1 MSSEENIQDSTV
13 LRTLTILM
21 TTLFGFFLAMIVL
34 ARTIVY

>member
-13 LRTLTILM
+13 LRTISVLVAS
-21 TTLFGFFLAMIVL
+21 LFGFFLAMVFL